1 MASEQWLFNDAS
13 VASGNTFAKVG
24 SSNYTIVSGNAG
36 TLTRTTTNP
45 TPYEGA
51 GCYVNGTIGAINYYL
66 RGYGYPTTE
75 PLYLDAYF
83 YIKSS
88 TWSGSAAP
96 FLEGDFEFFQV
107 FTWGSINAG
116 SIEYGSY
123 DTVNGSQVWN
133 TTAYSVPLNA
143 WIRCRLL
150 TGYSGVQQ
158 FGIFTGSNINGST
171 PSLVLPTINFS
182 TLSAYAPTETYLV
195 ESGNANSFWIDDLK
209 LDTAAYPAR
218 GTAKFSVGMLTL

>member
-1 MASEQWLFNDAS
+1 MASEQWLFNDTS

-133 TTAYSVPLNA
+133 NTAYSVPLDA